1 MITGNAEKEQGAAR
15 EKPQTPAIH
24 QQRPWQKSLAQAIR
38 DPLALLEALQLTP
51 TTEQS
56 LSLQAQQAFRLLVP
70 HSYLA
75 RMRIGDW
82 HDPLLRQVLPV
93 NAEMEIVDGYH
104 ADPVADQAA
113 MVAPGL
119 LHKYHGR
126 ALLVT
131 TGACA
136 VHCRY
141 CFRRHFPYNEAN
153 PARDHWQSALDYIR
167 NTPSLQEII
176 LSGGDPL
183 TLSDQRLQ
191 ALCEGLVAIP
201 HVKRLRIHSRLPIVL
216 PERIDDA
223 FMAWLRALPLQV
235 VMVVHANHAREFAAD
250 DVQQTLNT
258 LRMAGIPLLNQAVLL
273 RGVNDSLGDL
283 QALSEASIAQ
293 GVLPYYLNVL
303 DKVAGAAHF
312 NVPDAEALV
321 LWEALRERVPG
332 YLLPRL
338 VRDIEGRKGKTLL
351 Q

>member
-1 MITGNAEKEQGAAR
+1 MITGNVEKEQGAAV
-15 EKPQTPAIH
+15 EKPQTPVIR

-38 DPLALLEALQLTP
+38 DPLDLLSALQLTP
-51 TTEQS
+51 SKEQS
-56 LSLQAQQAFRLLVP
+56 VSLQAQQAFRLLVP

-75 RMRIGDW
+75 RMRKGDW
-82 HDPLLRQVLPV
+82 DDPLLRQVLPV
-93 NAEMEIVDGYH
+93 DAEMQVVAGYQ

-119 LHKYHGR
+119 LHKYQGR

-153 PARDHWQSALDYIR
+153 PSRDHWQATLDYIR

-191 ALCEGLVAIP
+191 ALCAELVAIP
-201 HVKRLRIHSRLPIVL
+201 HIKRLRIHSRLPIVL
-216 PERIDDA
+216 PERIDNV
-223 FMAWLRALPLQV
+223 FIAWLQALPLQV
-235 VMVVHANHAREFAAD
+235 VMVVHANHAAEFAAV
-250 DVQQTLNT
+250 DVQQALKA
-258 LRMAGIPLLNQAVLL
+258 LRTAGIPVLNQAVLL
-273 RGVNDSLGDL
+273 RGVNDSLEAL

-312 NVPDAEALV
+312 NVPEDEALV
-321 LWEALRERVPG
+321 LWQALRERVPG

-338 VRDIEGRKGKTLL
+338 VRDVEGRKAKTLL
-351 Q
+351 I